1 MSKRNLIEPCNSFS
15 MKRSFVPTPSPTF
28 PVRPKVSAAL
38 PVILLAGLLLQ
49 GCSSMGTDGHQKS
62 AALGRL
68 SPADRQVAMNGEVRR
83 GFSKDAVY
91 AAWGAPSKT
100 STTTIQQGVREC
112 WTYTQTF
119 NGYGGGY
126 YGISRGLVHGKKGDH
141 YDTDDF
147 YPAPDS
153 SQTLGGTP
161 STEVPVKR
169 AVFENGRVVS
179 FETDRADARDR
190 ESDAGE

>member
-1 MSKRNLIEPCNSFS
+1 MNISSAPAAAASVRLRS
-15 MKRSFVPTPSPTF
+15 MVFTT
-28 PVRPKVSAAL
+28 L
-38 PVILLAGLLLQ
+38 PVILLASVLLQ
-49 GCSSMGTDGHQKS
+49 GCSGMGTAGHEKS

-68 SPADRQVAMNGEVRR
+68 SPADRQVATSGEVRR

-100 STTTIQQGVREC
+100 STAATPHGVREC
-112 WTYTQTF
+112 WTYTRTF

-126 YGISRGLVHGKKGDH
+126 YGISRGLVHGKNGDH
-141 YDTDDF
+141 YNTDNF

-169 AVFENGRVVS
+169 ATFQNGRVVS
-179 FETDRADARDR
+179 VETTHADRQSDEA
-190 ESDAGE
+190 DAGE